1 MRKNKSWK
9 KQIKKA
15 QISVLKVLLCDKIEI
30 VRDIQITVI
39 WLQDNLRRYSYISK
53 GDIFLVK
60 EYSM

>member
-30 VRDIQITVI
+30 IRDIQITVI

>member
-30 VRDIQITVI
+30 VHNIQITVI